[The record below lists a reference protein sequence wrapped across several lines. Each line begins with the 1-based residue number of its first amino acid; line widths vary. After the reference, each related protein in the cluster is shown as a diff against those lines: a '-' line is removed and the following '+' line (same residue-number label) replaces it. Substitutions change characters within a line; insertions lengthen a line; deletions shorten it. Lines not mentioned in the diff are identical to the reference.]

1 MFDSCVASPKEAK
14 PCRLCLQFH
23 GRFREKNANVNASLR
38 ITEKIVLPVRRK
50 DLLPHPGVNVI
61 ILIGSSMTVGPNKL
75 ESMEF
80 FFHNSNI

>member
-1 MFDSCVASPKEAK
+1 MSALLAVSRTFS
-14 PCRLCLQFH
+14 R
-23 GRFREKNANVNASLR
+23 KNANVNASLR

-75 ESMEF
+75 ESMEIF